1 MRSPHSPGWPKKV
14 GEHLAKSSY
23 AGVAGEYAYDDKHDL
38 KSSAVTVFTFKGK
51 DVVPLKSL

>member
-1 MRSPHSPGWPKKV
+1 MEATQSTDPAKV
-14 GEHLAKSSY
+14 GAHLAKSSF
-23 AGVAGEYAYDDKHDL
+23 AGVAGEYAYDEKHDL